1 MSISIKYIHDMVFF
15 VIDKTHHKV
24 QRRSDIDL
32 AAYEASLLVFN
43 EYKAQY
49 ELTSTI
55 GEYMSVFEQIKEYET
70 PGGYSKPGGSPSQ
83 PDDIWI
89 DSGFEKPDFYNRY
102 TKITT
107 DGGKPVDVVQTA
119 QWDKRANHP
128 IKVPSADYP
137 IARIGNDKIFVLPKE
152 VIIHLYYFKNPQ
164 EPHYIE
170 NQSGDYDPAASTGL
184 EWSMDLWPKIGNLIL
199 GKLGIN
205 LGEQKIIEYSEL
217 QKR

>member
-1 MSISIKYIHDMVFF
+1 MSISIKYIHDMVSF

-43 EYKAQY
+43 EFKAQY

-55 GEYMSVFEQIKEYET
+55 GEYMSVFEQIKEFET
-70 PGGYSKPGGSPSQ
+70 
-83 PDDIWI
+83 
-89 DSGFEKPDFYNRY
+89 SGDVEKPDDYNRY

-107 DGGKPVDVVQTA
+107 AGGKPVDVVQTA

-164 EPHYIE
+164 
-170 NQSGDYDPAASTGL
+170 
-184 EWSMDLWPKIGNLIL
+184 DLFQAYPK
-199 GKLGIN
+199 
-205 LGEQKIIEYSEL
+205 
-217 QKR
+217 